1 MKTSTTQTFE
11 LRSCIKKE
19 LYTQLKISR
28 YHLNKIIKDNKE
40 QIGNIS
46 GTLLTIEQVK
56 IIIAKIGIPRTIL
69 IE

>member
-1 MKTSTTQTFE
+1 MTTSAQQTFE
-11 LRSCIKKE
+11 LRPYIKKE
-19 LYTQLKISR
+19 LYTRLKISR
-28 YHLNKIIKDNKE
+28 YHLNKIISANKE
-40 QIGNIS
+40 QIGKIS